1 MPTCSEERVSKTPM
15 ASWRSLKATT
25 ATSWRPRL
33 PSTSSKCRGSW
44 LASTIPNAPRPTR
57 SWACI
62 RSVRPSRAP
71 KLSRRH
77 CWRSRWTTDVYV
89 IVVGGGTVGYYMSR
103 DLLERGHEVTL
114 IERDARR
121 ADWLE
126 SQLGSIVMRGDG
138 CEVKFLSQTG
148 IERADAIVAVT
159 ADDEDNLIALQMAKR
174 HFKVKKTIAR
184 VNNPSNVEI
193 FKTLGVDEA
202 VSATEVL
209 LGALEPPITT

>member
-1 MPTCSEERVSKTPM
+1 M
-15 ASWRSLKATT
+15 
-25 ATSWRPRL
+25 
-33 PSTSSKCRGSW
+33 
-44 LASTIPNAPRPTR
+44 
-57 SWACI
+57 
-62 RSVRPSRAP
+62 
-71 KLSRRH
+71 
-77 CWRSRWTTDVYV
+77 YV

-114 IERDARR
+114 IERDQRR

-126 SQLGSIVMRGDG
+126 TQLGSIVMRGDG

-159 ADDEDNLIALQMAKR
+159 ADDEDNLVALQVAKR
-174 HFKVKKTIAR
+174 HFKVKKTVAR

-193 FKTLGVDEA
+193 FKALGVDEA

-209 LGALEPPITT
+209 LGAACWERSGVTGGLGCGRPPPVDLCPAARARVFRRQVTFLRRDRPRVLN

>member
-1 MPTCSEERVSKTPM
+1 M
-15 ASWRSLKATT
+15 
-25 ATSWRPRL
+25 
-33 PSTSSKCRGSW
+33 
-44 LASTIPNAPRPTR
+44 
-57 SWACI
+57 
-62 RSVRPSRAP
+62 
-71 KLSRRH
+71 
-77 CWRSRWTTDVYV
+77 YV

-114 IERDARR
+114 IERDQRR

-126 SQLGSIVMRGDG
+126 TQLGSIVMRGDG

-174 HFKVKKTIAR
+174 HFNVKKTIAR

-193 FKTLGVDEA
+193 FKKYPSKLSPSLIIEIC
-202 VSATEVL
+202 S
-209 LGALEPPITT
+209 GAGPAHSRGASGPRSTPIQPEFSRDCLWGSI